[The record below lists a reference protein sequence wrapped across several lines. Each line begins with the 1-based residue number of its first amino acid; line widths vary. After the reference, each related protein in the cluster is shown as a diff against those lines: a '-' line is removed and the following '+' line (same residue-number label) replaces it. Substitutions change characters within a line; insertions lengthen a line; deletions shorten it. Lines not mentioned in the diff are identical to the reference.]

1 MITADSE
8 TLLRQAS
15 DTAHEYLLKAVRHI
29 DDQFGK
35 GYAKAHP
42 ELVAA
47 FMDVA
52 AKDFNNAVFCKALQ
66 EASDTLADA
75 VRRVEETIET
85 CFQPRHENSA
95 IMVSLKGTE
104 RE

>member
-1 MITADSE
+1 MIMADYE

-15 DTAHEYLLKAVRHI
+15 ETAHGYLIKAVRYI

-47 FMDVA
+47 FMGVA
-52 AKDFNNAVFCKALQ
+52 SKDFNNAVFCKSLQ

-75 VRRVEETIET
+75 ARRVEEVIEH
-85 CFQPRHENSA
+85 CLQSNHEDPP
-95 IMVSLKGTE
+95 
-104 RE
+104 